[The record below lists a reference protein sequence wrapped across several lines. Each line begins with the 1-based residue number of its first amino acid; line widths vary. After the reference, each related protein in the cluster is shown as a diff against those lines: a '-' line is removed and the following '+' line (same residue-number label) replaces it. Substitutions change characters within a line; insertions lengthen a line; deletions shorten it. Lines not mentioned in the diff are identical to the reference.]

1 MWEGGCRVP
10 AFITGP
16 HINATGVS
24 SALVI
29 LGISLVIPV
38 IIISI
43 VVIVKNANIVFSV
56 W

>member
-16 HINATGVS
+16 HINGTGVS

-29 LGISLVIPV
+29 LGISVVIPI

-43 VVIVKNANIVFSV
+43 VVIVKNGISVFSV